1 MDGTAGIT
9 LLAPQRCKLL
19 AVQVEINI
27 ADDHVCCAR
36 KHIVVL
42 AALRDRVVCAWALGG
57 GGCLKLRPSMLY
69 HMPPS
74 DVPALQ
80 YHIRHGVM

>member
-57 GGCLKLRPSMLY
+57 VE
-69 HMPPS
+69 
-74 DVPALQ
+74 DA
-80 YHIRHGVM
+80 